1 MESNKSSSNTMVVS
15 AVFEENGHGGYV
27 GYIQEINGVV
37 TEGATLEEAKSNLLD
52 AAKEMIQIKRKLGEH
67 ILDKPSLIIQ
77 PFEVDV
83 DC

>member
-1 MESNKSSSNTMVVS
+1 METSKGNQNTMVVS

-37 TEGATLEEAKSNLLD
+37 TEGDSLEEAKANLLD

-77 PFEVDV
+77 PMEVEL

>member
-1 MESNKSSSNTMVVS
+1 MEETKQNSNTMVVS
-15 AVFEENGHGGYV
+15 AVFEENGNGGYV

-37 TEGATLEEAKSNLLD
+37 TEGSTLEETKSNLLD

-77 PFEVDV
+77 PMEVEVD
-83 DC
+83 C